1 MATIDIGPGATD
13 RASYRTISV
22 LQTIIDLN
30 NPANDTGTLDTF
42 EIFANTS
49 NMTNVKIGTFSGS
62 GTSYDDRDY
71 ETIGTVTYGSK
82 QTFTG
87 KNCDVSS
94 GDYLGFSADGG
105 KIELTGSGFA
115 GHRRELPLSP
125 ARGSTPAHRRP
136 HRLRGHGHRS
146 GLPHVWCVE
155 RRESPRPGSLDP
167 RLIKVRSAP

>member
-1 MATIDIGPGATD
+1 MATIDVGPGARD
-13 RASYRTISV
+13 RASAYSITTLRTCVDI
-22 LQTIIDLN
+22 N

-62 GTSYDDRDY
+62 YTSYDDRDY

-105 KIELTGSGFA
+105 KIEQDTSGSAGFYVVAGDKFGSGSNTYA
-115 GHRRELPLSP
+115 LS
-125 ARGSTPAHRRP
+125 ADDALSIYATGTTSGGATVKP
-136 HRLRGHGHRS
+136 HYYYLQQ
-146 GLPHVWCVE
+146 
-155 RRESPRPGSLDP
+155 
-167 RLIKVRSAP
+167 